1 MSRSHRLCSP
11 QLDHFP
17 AAFERD
23 LMATFSSPPGADRL
37 LIGRSWSTSWSRRP
51 PAAYV
56 TVPVFAAEMRRRGWS
71 ARAIRAATFRL
82 HRYSE
87 ELDSADLAICRRA
100 YRRCMR
106 QLVAAGRYDEL
117 DAFPHRRWDN
127 WW

>member
-1 MSRSHRLCSP
+1 MSRSHRLSSP
-11 QLDHFP
+11 QIDHFP

-23 LMATFSSPPGADRL
+23 LMAAFGFPLEAGRL
-37 LIGRSWSTSWSRRP
+37 LIGRSWSPSWSHQP

-56 TVPVFAAEMRRRGWS
+56 SAPVFAAEMRRRGWS
-71 ARAIRAATFRL
+71 ARAIRAAVFRL

-87 ELDSADLAICRRA
+87 ELDSVDLAICRRA

-117 DAFPHRRWDN
+117 DAFPRRRWDN